1 MYKNSYLS
9 TSSPLRGIERVR
21 SMLDDLIRLG
31 LTSGEA
37 RVFLTLLKLGSA
49 KVGQIVKDSHVSY
62 SKVYDVLHRL
72 SSKGLVSH
80 IILGNVKYFNA
91 VEPYRL
97 EEYIKSKEREVRKQL
112 ETANKIIPELAK
124 IANKNRQN
132 DITEIFIGDKGIRT
146 AYELL
151 LRDATSKDILYYFYP
166 FEGYHP
172 IASPFYSR
180 LYLFQ
185 KQRKVQQRGI
195 ATLDFKQSKH
205 YTEISKGVKMKF
217 VDFPLPATMDIFKDQ
232 LLIISWENVIG
243 ILISSKEIAGH
254 FRNYFDSVWKLA
266 TR

>member
-1 MYKNSYLS
+1 MGVS
-9 TSSPLRGIERVR
+9 
-21 SMLDDLIRLG
+21 DDLISTG

-49 KVGQIVKDSHVSY
+49 KVGQIVKGSNVSY
-62 SKVYDVLHRL
+62 SKVYNVLDRL
-72 SSKGLVSH
+72 SAKGLVSH
-80 IILGNVKYFNA
+80 IILGNVRYYNA

-97 EEYIKSKEREVRKQL
+97 EEYIKSKEQEVRKQL
-112 ETANKIIPELAK
+112 ETANKVIPELAK
-124 IANKNRQN
+124 IANRNRQN
-132 DITEIFIGDKGIRT
+132 DMAEIFIGDKGIRT
-146 AYELL
+146 AYEIL
-151 LRDATSKDILYYFYP
+151 LRDATSKDVLYYFYP

-185 KQRKVQQRGI
+185 KHKRVQQRGI

-205 YTEISKGVKMKF
+205 YAEISKGVKMKF
-217 VDFPLPATMDIFKDQ
+217 VDFPLPATMDIFKDR
-232 LLIISWENVIG
+232 LLIISWENVTG

-254 FRNYFDSVWKLA
+254 FRNYFNSIWKLA

>member
-1 MYKNSYLS
+1 
-9 TSSPLRGIERVR
+9 
-21 SMLDDLIRLG
+21 MLDDLMSIG

-49 KVGQIVKDSHVSY
+49 KVGQIVKDSNVSY
-62 SKVYDVLHRL
+62 SKVYDVLDRL
-72 SSKGLVSH
+72 SAKGLVSH

-112 ETANKIIPELAK
+112 DTANKVIPELAK
-124 IANKNRQN
+124 IADKNRQN
-132 DITEIFIGDKGIRT
+132 DMAEIFMGDKGIRT
-146 AYELL
+146 AYEILF
-151 LRDATSKDILYYFYP
+151 RDATSKDILYYFYP

-185 KQRKVQQRGI
+185 KHKKVQQRGI

-205 YTEISKGVKMKF
+205 YAEISKGVKMKF
-217 VDFPLPATMDIFKDQ
+217 VDFPLPATMDIFKDK
-232 LLIISWENVIG
+232 LLIISWENVTA

-254 FRNYFDSVWKLA
+254 FRNYFDSIWSFA